1 MKRSEPL
8 IKMENVQGNFGN
20 TSTTTILCIVKID
33 AFCNSLFLEKHTSTQ
48 NH

>member
-8 IKMENVQGNFGN
+8 IKWKMFKA
-20 TSTTTILCIVKID
+20 TLATLLLCTILCIVKID